1 VTAPDD
7 GAVADSAPIELCP
20 RCALRDVEDDRTGW
34 CRKCAEDGALE
45 KYVNRND
52 EELARL
58 QKNWQRRTKRAF
70 SDAPAALAERQR
82 WHRLKEKTRPRQP
95 ADPYVNP
102 LQLAFSA
109 LQELG
114 HVKVAIR
121 SNNRARDHVERA
133 EEAIKQ
139 LAHGPESLPSPPKE
153 ERKFS
158 PGKVGM
164 HNRWHRDAGKP
175 CNCPPAL
182 AEALRSRPST

>member
-1 VTAPDD
+1 
-7 GAVADSAPIELCP
+7 VADPAPIELCP

-102 LQLAFSA
+102 LQLANDA
-109 LQELG
+109 LQHLTR
-114 HVKVAIR
+114 VKAFVPGNSR
-121 SNNRARDHVERA
+121 TSSHLEEV
-133 EEAIKQ
+133 EEALKQ
-139 LAHGPESLPSPPKE
+139 LAWGAESAPSPPKV

-158 PGKVGM
+158 PGKIGM

-175 CNCPPAL
+175 CTCPPAL